1 MEIFQQILEL
11 DDDDE
16 THEFSF
22 GMVEAYFD
30 QAVKTFEEMEK
41 AIVKKDC
48 DTLSSK
54 GHFLKGSS
62 ATLGITKVREA
73 CESIQ
78 NYGSLWDDK
87 TGKALT
93 ADVALPKIE
102 AVLEEAKISYGEA
115 ELWLKNWYL
124 DARG

>member
-41 AIVKKDC
+41 AIAKKDC

-115 ELWLKNWYL
+115 ELWLKNWYS

>member
-1 MEIFQQILEL
+1 
-11 DDDDE
+11 
-16 THEFSF
+16 
-22 GMVEAYFD
+22 
-30 QAVKTFEEMEK
+30 
-41 AIVKKDC
+41 
-48 DTLSSK
+48 
-54 GHFLKGSS
+54 
-62 ATLGITKVREA
+62 VREA

-115 ELWLKNWYL
+115 ELWLKNWYS